1 MTNNLIK
8 RYSVFT
14 HGLLEKQVFSF
25 HLYYFSFYLSFRLVR
40 KLVFLFF
47 NVNVYLMEIP
57 CLNKVTIPYQTDNI
71 QFGLPRA
78 GIEKRHHA
86 PKTGIIF
93 SQNTDNRQKY
103 SEKANQFAAV
113 TFLTI
118 HFLFVLFATV
128 AFLCNETRERRSPIQ
143 AKKRH

>member
-57 CLNKVTIPYQTDNI
+57 CLNKVTIPYHLKIDQIENI
-71 QFGLPRA
+71 WVETQDRIIGVIYKPPSFSNLDFLDRLKVTLRSKGNISGGGTRA
-78 GIEKRHHA
+78 
-86 PKTGIIF
+86 P
-93 SQNTDNRQKY
+93 
-103 SEKANQFAAV
+103 
-113 TFLTI
+113 
-118 HFLFVLFATV
+118 
-128 AFLCNETRERRSPIQ
+128 
-143 AKKRH
+143 

>member
-57 CLNKVTIPYQTDNI
+57 FLNKVTIPKLPNI
-71 QFGLPRA
+71 KGHYLNEVYVNRCLGLSC
-78 GIEKRHHA
+78 GLDVVSINN
-86 PKTGIIF
+86 G
-93 SQNTDNRQKY
+93 
-103 SEKANQFAAV
+103 
-113 TFLTI
+113 
-118 HFLFVLFATV
+118 
-128 AFLCNETRERRSPIQ
+128 
-143 AKKRH
+143 

>member
-14 HGLLEKQVFSF
+14 HGLLEKQAFSF

-57 CLNKVTIPYQTDNI
+57 CLNKVTIPYHTIPFQPCEI
-71 QFGLPRA
+71 PC
-78 GIEKRHHA
+78 I
-86 PKTGIIF
+86 PKTIHDTQSEGRYQGHQAVYILLLAALIF
-93 SQNTDNRQKY
+93 QIKKHVALQDNTNDDVQC
-103 SEKANQFAAV
+103 QD
-113 TFLTI
+113 
-118 HFLFVLFATV
+118 
-128 AFLCNETRERRSPIQ
+128 Q
-143 AKKRH
+143 AQV